1 MTQNRQFT
9 YDISMFQDT
18 FENDFTYING
28 FMRNTHRYANKVAV
42 TCYLREKQWTYQGL
56 NEDCN
61 RLAHA
66 LMGDGVGKADVVM
79 YQLYNCAEW
88 VFLLYCAAKTRRHKL
103 SDQFPA
109 FIR

>member
-28 FMRNTHRYANKVAV
+28 FMRNTHRYADRVAV
-42 TCYLREKQWTYQGL
+42 TCYEREKQWTYQGL
-56 NEDCN
+56 NQDCN

-66 LMGDGVGKADVVM
+66 LMADGVG
-79 YQLYNCAEW
+79 
-88 VFLLYCAAKTRRHKL
+88 
-103 SDQFPA
+103 
-109 FIR
+109 